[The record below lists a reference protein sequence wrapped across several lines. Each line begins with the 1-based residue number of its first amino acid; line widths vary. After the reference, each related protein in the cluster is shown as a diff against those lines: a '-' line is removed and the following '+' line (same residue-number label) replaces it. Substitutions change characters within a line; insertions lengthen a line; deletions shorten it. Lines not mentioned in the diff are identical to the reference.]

1 MKFNGRSSL
10 RYKQIYVLVLG
21 VLISFGMYFIT
32 LTFGNYLVSQNHL
45 NEDASRKRLEGYQN
59 SIENYVKKYK
69 LSVKDVRAISK
80 WVKNH
85 KYTYLTIY
93 SGDEIL
99 YESGFWNDAYSTYE
113 STGTVLESSQQATRN
128 ITFSDGIYS
137 VSIIDSSEIKW
148 YDLVFY
154 ISLGIFFLFL
164 FGILIVYNHRIIAR
178 IMLLSKEVSLIE
190 QGDLDQ
196 PIYHKGNDE
205 IALLAINAD
214 NMRNSII
221 TRYKSEKEAW
231 EANSELIT
239 SMSHD
244 IRTPLTALIG
254 YLEILESKGY
264 HSEEQLNRY
273 IKSCKE
279 KSIQLKDLSDK
290 LFQYFL
296 VFGKETILMQ
306 EETFDARILL
316 EQLISEHVFDL
327 SSQGFDVRTGFMEQ
341 SCQITA
347 DIQYLKRL
355 FDNLFSNVRKY
366 ASTSGPVLVH
376 GDSDGSHLI
385 ISISNDIRE
394 DRTLMESTGIGL
406 KTCQKI
412 TEQMNG
418 TFEIRKNRTRFEA
431 IAMFP
436 IIPVGKE

>member
-190 QGDLDQ
+190 QGGLDQ

-436 IIPVGKE
+436 IIPVGRE

>member
-1 MKFNGRSSL
+1 MKFNSSTSL
-10 RYKQIYVLVLG
+10 RYKQIYVLILG
-21 VLISFGMYFIT
+21 VLVSFLMYFIT
-32 LTFGNYLVSQNHL
+32 QAFGNYLVSQNHL
-45 NEDASRKRLEGYQN
+45 NEEVSRKRLEGYQN
-59 SIENYVKKYK
+59 SIENYVKKNK

-93 SGDEIL
+93 SGNEIL

-113 STGTVLESSQQATRN
+113 STGTFLESSQQATRN
-128 ITFSDGIYS
+128 IAFTDGIYS

-164 FGILIVYNHRIIAR
+164 FGILIIYNHQIIAR

-190 QGDLDQ
+190 QGNLEQ
-196 PIYHKGNDE
+196 PIYHKGTDE

-244 IRTPLTALIG
+244 IRTPLTSLIG

-264 HSEEQLNRY
+264 HSEEQLIRY

-296 VFGKETILMQ
+296 VFGKETILMK

-316 EQLISEHVFDL
+316 EQLISEHVFGL

-366 ASTSGPVLVH
+366 AAVTGPVLVQ
-376 GDSDGSHLI
+376 GDCDGSHLI
-385 ISISNDIRE
+385 ISISNDIRK
-394 DRTLMESTGIGL
+394 DRTFMESTGIGL
-406 KTCQKI
+406 KTCRKI

-418 TFEIRKNRTRFEA
+418 TFETRKNQTRFEA
-431 IAMFP
+431 IASFP
-436 IIPVGKE
+436 IIRPERI